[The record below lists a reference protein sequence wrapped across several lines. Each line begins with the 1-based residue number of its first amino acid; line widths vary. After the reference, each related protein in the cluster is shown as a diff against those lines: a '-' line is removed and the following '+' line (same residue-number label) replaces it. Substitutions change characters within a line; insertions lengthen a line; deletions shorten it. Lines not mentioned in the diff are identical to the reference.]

1 MWELIPSSA
10 FGSFL
15 FVQSIPSF
23 GREEGWSLDCPSRCK
38 TFLQEETSGSWFPGH
53 PWEFFSS
60 TSSLDYHLLSSF
72 LLPLRQRPCSFTPGR
87 WSVWS
92 HPRACCGW
100 EEADPWIISL
110 LTSKTQCFLLFEL
123 QRKSHAPSRNQWQ
136 HLSHLENIF
145 PLSGI
150 RYPSSLH
157 LENGM
162 NVIGLW
168 FCSRKNE
175 PPNEVW

>member
-110 LTSKTQCFLLFEL
+110 LTSKTQCFLLLNYREKVMPRLGISDSILATWKTF
-123 QRKSHAPSRNQWQ
+123 
-136 HLSHLENIF
+136 F
-145 PLSGI
+145 PCLGSGT
-150 RYPSSLH
+150 SSLH